1 MTKRSQAEPFF
12 GLSARDLKSGR
23 LCDAESV
30 RLLSDGAV
38 ESLGAALDCY
48 PETNDTLLPG
58 VYTTAA
64 YYDADCE
71 TPVTRDWLYTHI
83 APADVLDIKK
93 DNLCLRFLVADTELY
108 GKNENGYRRI
118 VGAFCDGDALCVLYH
133 AVMNVIDERSFYE
146 VSATEDG
153 TAVVFD
159 ASRDTTAG
167 SSVSVR
173 TLTQLWLD
181 RYTKSGRL
189 SSQLIAAHFY
199 THKTFTAKNDVHRTL
214 VMPKGGSFHYV
225 TDDYLPDAGAYIA
238 YRDLMYTL
246 YYPTLAADYPY
257 HFVGYTERIR
267 KAGFRLRPNTT
278 DPLGI
283 SRRAVLF
290 TEMLS
295 LQDGSDGNY
304 IVESL
309 AADGKPCLYAGV
321 QHFGRL
327 FGFMGAEIYAT
338 RDGTISDYASPT
350 VSTDESDP
358 AAPWCDSAKGADA
371 EFTAIASFGGK
382 ILAFTKNSML
392 TVKGQALP
400 FELSYVGAFG
410 CLSQEALAAHGK
422 YLYFVSSEGVMRYDG
437 SRVLPLDAPLPC
449 RDFTGAA
456 LTVADGLLL
465 LYVPGCGGLYLYDTV
480 SESWSFRAEG
490 DGVEVLFPGNTDE
503 SDSFADIYFRNA
515 GGGFRPCRLFGAP
528 SIFAFSTVERFTGRR
543 RLAAVSVTASLAAGA
558 RLELHGASGR
568 VLHTF
573 TGDGK
578 GVRTYHAALRNV
590 YFDDGKLSFSGS
602 GKVRIYGISVLYDEV
617 GDVRRRLN
625 PEKQGGNET

>member
-1 MTKRSQAEPFF
+1 MKRSKVEPFF
-12 GLSARDLKSGR
+12 GLSTRDLQSGR
-23 LCDAESV
+23 LCNAESV

-38 ESLGAALDCY
+38 ESLGARLDCY
-48 PETNDTLLPG
+48 SAVNDTLAPG
-58 VYTTAA
+58 VYTTASN
-64 YYDADCE
+64 YDADYE
-71 TPVTRDWLYTHI
+71 TPVTREWLYTHV
-83 APADVLDIKK
+83 APKDVLDIKK
-93 DNLCLRFLVADTELY
+93 DSLSLRFLVTDTEMY

-133 AVMNVIDERSFYE
+133 AVMNVIDERSFAE
-146 VSATEDG
+146 TTANEDG
-153 TAVVFD
+153 IAIVFD
-159 ASRDTTAG
+159 ATRDTTYG

-181 RYTKSGRL
+181 RYTPNGAL
-189 SSQLIAAHFY
+189 SSQLIAAHFE
-199 THKTFTAKNDVHRTL
+199 THKTFTAQKDVHRTL
-214 VMPKGGSFHYV
+214 AMPQGGSFHYV
-225 TDDYLPDAGAYIA
+225 TDDYLPNAGVYIA

-246 YYPTLAADYPY
+246 YYPTLATAYPY
-257 HFVGYTERIR
+257 RYIGYTERIR

-290 TEMLS
+290 SEMLS
-295 LQDGSDGNY
+295 LRDGSDGSY

-309 AADGKPCLYAGV
+309 AAADRPYLDAGV

-338 RDGTISDYASPT
+338 RDGTIADFASPT

-422 YLYFVSSEGVMRYDG
+422 YLYFVSPDGVMRYDG
-437 SRVLPLDAPLPC
+437 SRVLPLDAPLPN

-456 LTVADGLLL
+456 LTVANDLVLLHI
-465 LYVPGCGGLYLYDTV
+465 PSCGGLYLFDTV

-490 DGVEVLFPGNTDE
+490 DGIEVLFPGNTDE
-503 SDSFADIYFRNA
+503 SDSFTDMYFRNA
-515 GGGFRPCRLFGAP
+515 GGGWRPCRLFGAP
-528 SIFAFSTVERFTGRR
+528 SAFAFSTVECFIGRR
-543 RLAAVSVTASLAAGA
+543 RLAAVSVTASLAADA
-558 RLELHGASGR
+558 RLELRGASGR

-578 GVRTYHAALRNV
+578 GIRTYHAALRNV
-590 YFDDGKLSFSGS
+590 YIDSGKLTFVGNGS
-602 GKVRIYGISVLYDEV
+602 VKIYGISTQYDEV
-617 GDVRRRLN
+617 GSVRRRLN